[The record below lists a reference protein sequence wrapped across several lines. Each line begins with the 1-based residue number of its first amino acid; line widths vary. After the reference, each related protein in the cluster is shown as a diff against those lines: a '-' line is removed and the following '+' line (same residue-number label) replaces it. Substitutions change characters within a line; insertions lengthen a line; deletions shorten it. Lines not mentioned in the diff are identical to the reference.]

1 MNTDRI
7 PRRVLGTL
15 LSSVS
20 AGVVPRT
27 GGPYI
32 AIGRVD
38 EIASLADDLN
48 RVADGE
54 GATRFIIGRYGSG
67 KSFLIQLMRG
77 FAADRG
83 FVTADCDL
91 SPERRLSGPGGLA
104 TYRELIRNLSCKSS
118 PDGGALPAIIGRWY
132 SEVAQR
138 VTESGISH
146 TSPAFA
152 SRVTAEIIADSRSL
166 ESGVGGFDFA
176 LVVSEY
182 CKAYGEGDDAK
193 MSACLRWLRG
203 EYGTKTEARNA
214 VGIRSL
220 SVINDANWYDHMKL
234 ICALVRKVG
243 YRGLCIFID
252 EGVNLYKIS
261 NRISR
266 EANYEKI
273 LSMYNDTMQ
282 GKAEGLMLIFGGTP
296 QFLEDTRRGLF
307 SYEALRSRLCDSRFV
322 SGENGAPLKSMMG
335 PVIRLKRLSDSE
347 LLALM
352 MRLTSL
358 HSKYHGVEARITDDE
373 MAEFLKNSL
382 SRAGAEEMITPRE
395 IIRDY
400 VSLLDLLLQNP
411 DKSYRDIVGK
421 KTEVPVQASTA
432 SASSQSN
439 ETPTAS
445 GGYTPRKV
453 TIDDIVF

>member
-243 YRGLCIFID
+243 YKGLCIFID

-432 SASSQSN
+432 SAGSQSS